1 MIIARSVTLAL
12 PLAFGMTSL
21 AEAQISKPL
30 FFAADMVT
38 GPGGSSPVCVLSN
51 RFMRK
56 EKVAWRIRVQDAT
69 GKELDN
75 KSLKSLVVELSDGQK
90 FSAQFRG
97 HPPGDAP
104 TDHFWSTSWA
114 IPEDYPTGSFN
125 YKVVATTT
133 DGATQSWEP
142 FNVKPSLLTVIAGT
156 FEPPAK

>member
-1 MIIARSVTLAL
+1 MMVVRPAFLAL
-12 PLAFGMTSL
+12 LLAFGVVSL
-21 AEAQISKPL
+21 AEAQSSKPL
-30 FFAADMVT
+30 FIAADMVT
-38 GPGGSSPVCVLSN
+38 GPGGSGPVCVLSN

-90 FSAQFRG
+90 FNAQFRG

-104 TDHFWSTSWA
+104 TDRFWSTSWS

-125 YKVVATTT
+125 YKVIATAS
-133 DGATQSWEP
+133 DGTTQSWEP

>member
-1 MIIARSVTLAL
+1 MAIVKTVFLAVLLAL
-12 PLAFGMTSL
+12 GMASL
-21 AEAQISKPL
+21 AQAQDGKPL
-30 FFAADMVT
+30 FIAADMVT
-38 GPGGSSPVCVLSN
+38 GPGGSGPVCVLRN
-51 RFMRK
+51 QFMRK

-97 HPPGDAP
+97 HPPGAP
-104 TDHFWSTSWA
+104 TDHLWSTSWS

-125 YKVVATTT
+125 YKVVATAS
-133 DGATQSWEP
+133 DGTTQSWEP